1 MKNAKH
7 WLTRNIAFWS
17 HLEDVRE
24 LPVSE
29 PPEEALGVPEDASQ
43 APLEDVETPWGAQ
56 GSSDVDEVIGRG

>member
-17 HLEDVRE
+17 HSEDVGE

-29 PPEEALGVPEDASQ
+29 LPEEALGVPEDVSQ
-43 APLEDVETPWGAQ
+43 APLEGVEPSWDARE
-56 GSSDVDEVIGRG
+56 SSDVDEVIGRG

>member
-17 HLEDVRE
+17 HLEDVQE

-29 PPEEALGVPEDASQ
+29 PPEEALGVPADASQ
-43 APLEDVETPWGAQ
+43 APLEDVEPPWDARE
-56 GSSDVDEVIGRG
+56 SSDVDEVIGRG